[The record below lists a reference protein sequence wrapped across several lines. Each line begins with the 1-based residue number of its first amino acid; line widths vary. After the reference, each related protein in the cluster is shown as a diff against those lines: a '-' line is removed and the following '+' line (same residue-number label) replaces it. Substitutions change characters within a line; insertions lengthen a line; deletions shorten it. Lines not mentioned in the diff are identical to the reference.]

1 MSWDDEHAYDRE
13 QNTAQDL
20 AGMLKQQA
28 VKILTQAGH
37 AHCPM
42 LKEARYVPESGAV
55 VCGCG
60 EFEPHSEDPDNP
72 PWASEEPSGFDG
84 PIGDGQQ
91 GPASPPAVRPGGTI
105 AYEAQDPIRSTLDLI
120 DPSQVYTPEDVERHI
135 LDTLWRLETGQL
147 AERQSVEQYY
157 AAKQAFDRKFFA
169 QTIVHQDLRTDQ
181 CKAQSMVDCEDEYA
195 KMLTAEMVAKAIKAT
210 MHNLRSVLS
219 GYQSTA
225 RSVGSAYQAGGSQG
239 GPPQRDRSPW

>member
-20 AGMLKQQA
+20 GGALRRAIVRTLENG
-28 VKILTQAGH
+28 GH
-37 AHCPM
+37 AACEY
-42 LKEARYVPESGAV
+42 LEKARIDPASGMV

-60 EFEPHSEDPDNP
+60 VFEMWQQQNDRGPDNP
-72 PWASEEPSGFDG
+72 PWSPADGDYANAGQEP
-84 PIGDGQQ
+84 
-91 GPASPPAVRPGGTI
+91 AAPPAVRPGGTI